1 MEKVPGFSDEE
12 IRILKSNPYTFSVS
26 RNRFTLT
33 LEGKKLVLE
42 LHKAGL
48 NYRQIMEELGYE
60 PEMLGL
66 QRAKNLVRYTRRE
79 AESELGLHEGYA
91 RTARIRLSEEELEQL
106 ICNPT
111 SYAKL
116 KNEVIYLRKEVEFL
130 KKISQR
136 VISGKRGK

>member
-1 MEKVPGFSDEE
+1 MKKNQGFTDEE
-12 IRILKSNPYTFSVS
+12 IYILQSNPYTFNVS
-26 RNRFTLT
+26 RKRFALT
-33 LEGKKLVLE
+33 LAGKELVL
-42 LHKAGL
+42 
-48 NYRQIMEELGYE
+48 QIMEKLGYD
-60 PEMLGL
+60 PEMLGI

-79 AESELGLHEGYA
+79 AETELGLHEGYPRRA
-91 RTARIRLSEEELEQL
+91 QKRLSEEELEKL
-106 ICNPT
+106 VCNPV

>member
-1 MEKVPGFSDEE
+1 MKKNQGFTDEE
-12 IRILKSNPYTFSVS
+12 IYILQRNPYTFNVS
-26 RNRFTLT
+26 RKRFALT
-33 LEGKKLVLE
+33 LAGKELVLQLQE
-42 LHKAGL
+42 EGY
-48 NYRQIMEELGYE
+48 NYRQIMEKLGYD
-60 PEMLGL
+60 PEMLGI

-79 AESELGLHEGYA
+79 AETELGLHEGYPRRA
-91 RTARIRLSEEELEQL
+91 QKRLSEEELEKL
-106 ICNPT
+106 VCNPV